1 MYRKMLIILIHSFN
15 QNFIIKKF
23 PKVGNFLVESVRCKS
38 TLYSLMLIEIN
49 FLN

>member
-23 PKVGNFLVESVRCKS
+23 PKVGNFLVDDQGLEPW
-38 TLYSLMLIEIN
+38 TH
-49 FLN
+49 